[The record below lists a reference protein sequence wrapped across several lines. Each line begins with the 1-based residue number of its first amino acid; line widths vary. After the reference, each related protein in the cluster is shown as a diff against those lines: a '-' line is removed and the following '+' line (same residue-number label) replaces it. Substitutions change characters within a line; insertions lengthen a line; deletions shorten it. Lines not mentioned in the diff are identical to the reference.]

1 LHCNLYY
8 NKAECRGTIEAIMK
22 HMFFLF
28 IAFSFVLVMNAQTV
42 LHMPLKKELD
52 SLQAMDQKYRAAL
65 IANMR
70 GKGDSLAVVYG
81 VKKEY
86 LDEYLWKLQSEIDSL
101 NTARIEEII
110 NEHGYPGISLVGN
123 PTNEV
128 AFYILQHS
136 KVLDKY
142 LPILKE
148 AAAKNEL
155 RFQLYAMM
163 LDRSLMLQD
172 KEQVYGTQGSGMS
185 IKNRLTGQWE
195 NLSFIWPIEDP
206 VNVNKR
212 RKTAGFT
219 ETVEESAKGM
229 RIDYKIYTLEEILKL
244 REEIMK
250 ADSN

>member
-1 LHCNLYY
+1 
-8 NKAECRGTIEAIMK
+8 MK
-22 HMFFLF
+22 QMFFLF
-28 IAFSFVLVMNAQTV
+28 IALSFVLVMNAQTL

-52 SLQAMDQKYRAAL
+52 RMQTLDQTYRAAL

-70 GKGDSLAVVYG
+70 GKGDSLAIVYG

-86 LDEYLWKLQSEIDSL
+86 LHDHLWKLQVEIDSL

-110 NEHGYPGISLVGN
+110 NEHGYPGISLVGY

-136 KVLDKY
+136 KVIDKY
-142 LPILKE
+142 LPIIKE

-163 LDRSLMLQD
+163 LHRSFMLQD
-172 KEQVYGTQGSGMS
+172 KEQIYGTQGSGMS
-185 IKNRLTGQWE
+185 VKNHMTGQWE
-195 NLSFIWPIEDP
+195 NLSFIWPIQDP
-206 VNVNKR
+206 FNVNKR
-212 RKTAGFT
+212 RKAAGFT
-219 ETVEESAKGM
+219 ETVEEGAKGM
-229 RIDYKIYTLEEILKL
+229 GIDYKIYTLEEILKL